1 MNRGPGLDGVA
12 VVVADVR
19 DGEDP
24 PVDVDGL
31 GLGGGAD
38 LEREAGRPAGQV
50 VVVAEDQRGGAG
62 SALIMALRQLGSA
75 VGVAVLGAVYRA
87 HLDIDGLCHPRR
99 PMRRDGVSRPASP
112 WAHQRGSE
120 DLLRSA
126 RAAFVHGMD
135 TTLWICATLGT
146 ATLILTLLALPG
158 QHTPI
163 TRPRPSPH
171 LNRRQERADA
181 RTSKRRLSRA

>member
-1 MNRGPGLDGVA
+1 
-12 VVVADVR
+12 
-19 DGEDP
+19 
-24 PVDVDGL
+24 
-31 GLGGGAD
+31 
-38 LEREAGRPAGQV
+38 
-50 VVVAEDQRGGAG
+50 
-62 SALIMALRQLGSA
+62 
-75 VGVAVLGAVYRA
+75 
-87 HLDIDGLCHPRR
+87 
-99 PMRRDGVSRPASP
+99 
-112 WAHQRGSE
+112 
-120 DLLRSA
+120 
-126 RAAFVHGMD
+126 MD